1 MTRQDHDLSAFDQ
14 IVSLL
19 LDQGADGLA
28 DALRPLLN
36 EAMKIE
42 RSKALEAEPYQRSE
56 SRRGHANGFKPKT
69 LNPRLGRLTLAVPQV
84 RGELDFYPSVLERG
98 ARSERA
104 LTLAIAQMYV
114 QGVSTRRVNA
124 VLEELCGGLQISST
138 QVSRAAASLDAE
150 LEKWRTRRLDAEP
163 FDSLALDARYEK
175 VRIDGAVVSC
185 AVLIAVG
192 ISAKTGRRSV
202 LGVSVAL
209 SEAEVHWRDFL
220 ASLPDRGLHG
230 VTYLVS
236 DDHAGLRAAL
246 AARFAGVPWQRCQF
260 HLQQNA
266 LHHCPKIALRP
277 QLAADL
283 RLVFEASSRPD
294 ADARLR
300 ALVAKHQDSAA
311 PLAAWL
317 EANVPEALTVFIR
330 PPEQRL
336 RLRTSNLLENLNK
349 QIRRRTRVV
358 ALFPNTDSLLRL
370 VCAITSELSEDW
382 ESAKAY
388 LNMNPPSQLL
398 SA

>member
-1 MTRQDHDLSAFDQ
+1 M
-14 IVSLL
+14 
-19 LDQGADGLA
+19 
-28 DALRPLLN
+28 
-36 EAMKIE
+36 
-42 RSKALEAEPYQRSE
+42 
-56 SRRGHANGFKPKT
+56 
-69 LNPRLGRLTLAVPQV
+69 
-84 RGELDFYPSVLERG
+84 
-98 ARSERA
+98 
-104 LTLAIAQMYV
+104 

-124 VLEELCGGLQISST
+124 VPEALCGGLQISST

-150 LEKWRTRRLDAEP
+150 LEKWRSRRLDAEP
-163 FDSLALDARYEK
+163 FDCLALDARYEK
-175 VRIDGAVVSC
+175 VRVDGAVISC

-192 ISAKTGRRSV
+192 ISATTGKRSV

-220 ASLPDRGLHG
+220 ASLQDRGLHG
-230 VTYLVS
+230 VTCLVS

-266 LHHCPKIALRP
+266 LHHCPKLALRP

-283 RLVFEASSRPD
+283 RLVFDASSRSE
-294 ADARLR
+294 ADAKLR
-300 ALVAKHQDSAA
+300 ALVAQHQHSAP

-317 EANVPEALTVFIR
+317 EANVPEALTVFLR

-358 ALFPNTDSLLRL
+358 ALFPNTASLLRL
-370 VCAITSELSEDW
+370 VAAITSKLSDDW
-382 ESAKAY
+382 ESAKAC
-388 LNMNPPSQLL
+388 LNMNPPSQFL